1 MTSWSYSGGTFPSPQ
16 FRMASLN
23 LMCQDFSRHLLELVV
38 SVNHLGTSPVNG
50 MFMGSQVFCQG
61 RLGHVFACSGSSM
74 LQSVAQLPPCLA
86 NVHLQAITTWDLVD
100 HSCLLC
106 GVWFFRCTNICQK
119 VEVVRSRY
127 EHLAGLGYVEW
138 AWRDAGC
145 IGSLPWLLVSHLLNS
160 AGWNWLLCTSYRSHV
175 VLGSHYFSGPWL
187 CVSFLSLPGNIG
199 A

>member
-23 LMCQDFSRHLLELVV
+23 LMCQDFSRHLLQLVV

-50 MFMGSQVFCQG
+50 MFMDSQLFCQR

-86 NVHLQAITTWDLVD
+86 NVHLQ
-100 HSCLLC
+100 
-106 GVWFFRCTNICQK
+106 

-138 AWRDAGC
+138 AWRGARC
-145 IGSLPWLLVSHLLNS
+145 MGSLPWLLVSHLLNS

-175 VLGSHYFSGPWL
+175 LGSHYFSGPWL